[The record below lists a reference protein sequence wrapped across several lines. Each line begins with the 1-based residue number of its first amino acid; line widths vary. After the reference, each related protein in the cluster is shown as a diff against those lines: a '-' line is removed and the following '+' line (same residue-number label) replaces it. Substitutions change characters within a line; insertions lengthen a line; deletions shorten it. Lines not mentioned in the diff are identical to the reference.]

1 MTAQRVVSVVI
12 PVYNSSQTILPCLYS
27 VFKEL
32 MANDVDWEIIIVDD
46 GSSDDS
52 ADKIVSFIKENNFDY
67 RIKFIRQINKGAAEA
82 RNAGLRLAKGELI
95 AFNDSDDEWLP
106 GKLALQL
113 SCFKE
118 DPSIDMIGGLHGNSK
133 LSFPFKKVQY
143 MNPINI
149 NQMLFKFYFPTPG
162 VIFKRKL
169 LDKTGLFPS
178 NRRNSEE
185 GIFFYKMVYWGNCVL
200 INQMLTKNILGKHTF
215 GVSGLT
221 GQIHRQSFGE
231 LINLRT
237 IHKEN
242 IIGTFQYICAMI
254 FSLLKYGRR
263 IVIYYTNLLAELKS

>member
-1 MTAQRVVSVVI
+1 MTAQRVISVVI
-12 PVYNSSQTILPCLYS
+12 PVYNSSQTILPCLSS

-32 MANDVDWEIIIVDD
+32 IANDVDWEIIIVDD

-52 ADKIVSFIKENNFDY
+52 ADKIVSFIKENSFGD
-67 RIKFIRQINKGAAEA
+67 RIKFIRQTNKGAAEA

-113 SCFKE
+113 GWLKE
-118 DPSIDMIGGLHGNSK
+118 DPSIDMIGGLHGSSR

-143 MNPINI
+143 LNSISMT
-149 NQMLFKFYFPTPG
+149 QMLFKFYFSTPG
-162 VIFKRKL
+162 VIFKREL
-169 LDKTGLFPS
+169 LDKTGFFPS

-200 INQMLTKNILGKHTF
+200 INQVLTKNVLGKHAF

-221 GQIHRQSFGE
+221 GQIHKQSLGE
-231 LINLRT
+231 LTNLKI

-242 IIGTFQYICAMI
+242 IIGTFQYIWAVS

-263 IVIYYTNLLAELKS
+263 IVIYYINKL